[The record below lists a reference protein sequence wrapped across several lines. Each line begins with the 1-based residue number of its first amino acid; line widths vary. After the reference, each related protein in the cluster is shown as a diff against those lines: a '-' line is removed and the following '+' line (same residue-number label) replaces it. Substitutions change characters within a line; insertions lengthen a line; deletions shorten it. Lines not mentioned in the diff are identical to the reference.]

1 MEKVEFIEKKI
12 QLYFRFL
19 ALLTLFQ
26 LSWLCFVNVF
36 FSGKV
41 SKCSNN
47 KILAFILINAHMN
60 ALRYICIFEHLVEVG
75 KMRSPFMKAKIARKK
90 CDRFGVSKVK
100 FNIKIPSGMKNFPY
114 DSVSHLGSNYR
125 FGVS

>member
-1 MEKVEFIEKKI
+1 
-12 QLYFRFL
+12 
-19 ALLTLFQ
+19 
-26 LSWLCFVNVF
+26 
-36 FSGKV
+36 
-41 SKCSNN
+41 
-47 KILAFILINAHMN
+47 MN

-100 FNIKIPSGMKNFPY
+100 FNIKIPGGMKNFPY

-125 FGVS
+125 FGVSKVKIKIKIPSGMKNFPYDSVSHLGSN